1 MEISGYHGGS
11 LTAAYVGLCLTNDE
25 TAAEN
30 YAEQNGEGCRVYEVV
45 IGSGLNVVDVE
56 YDYDGCEPIL
66 NGVTAD
72 VAEYLDCDEQ
82 GRTHRTWM
90 LLTDA
95 AVAATTIL

>member
-30 YAEQNGEGCRVYEVV
+30 YASQNGEDCRVYELV
-45 IGSGLNVVDVE
+45 IAAGLTIADVE

-66 NGVTAD
+66 TDVTAD
-72 VAEYLDCDEQ
+72 VVEYLDCDEQ

-90 LLTDA
+90 LLTPA